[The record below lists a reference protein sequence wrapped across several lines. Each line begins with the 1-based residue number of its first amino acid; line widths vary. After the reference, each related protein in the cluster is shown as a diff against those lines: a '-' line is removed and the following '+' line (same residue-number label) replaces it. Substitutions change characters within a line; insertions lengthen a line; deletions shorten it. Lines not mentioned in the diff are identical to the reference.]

1 MTAHMA
7 ATLAAVL
14 LAWSAAFAD
23 GPRSGIRTLSA
34 LDPSNPAIQTIR
46 NDIRTTL
53 AITKVRGNPTGLPEL
68 TFYRYTVA
76 RGDTLWSILAKS
88 GLNIDTLVAI
98 NGLSS
103 PSQVRPGVTLFI
115 PNMRGIIIDTHNRDT
130 LDGVAA
136 HHRIAPVY
144 LAHINRC
151 AQGVRRYLFVPNAQ
165 LSSLERSLFLGTGF
179 YHPFKNER
187 LTKGRISS
195 GFGNRID
202 PIQKS
207 IKFHSGVDIACPV
220 GTRVYAARS
229 GEVVFAGTRG
239 GYGQLIIIKHP
250 HDYYSYY
257 GHLQRIMVRTG
268 DRVTTRQ
275 QIALS
280 GNTGRT
286 TGPHLHFEIRK
297 NTKPVNPD
305 VLARLR

>member
-1 MTAHMA
+1 MTAHTA

-23 GPRSGIRTLSA
+23 GSRSGIRTLSA

-53 AITKVRGNPTGLPEL
+53 AITKGRGNPTGLPEL